1 MNFKFKI
8 GETTLDNTEA
18 KVLELLFFYKINDI
32 EEFEKE
38 KNEIVKE
45 YKLKFL
51 K

>member
-1 MNFKFKI
+1 
-8 GETTLDNTEA
+8 
-18 KVLELLFFYKINDI
+18 VLELLFFYKINDI